1 MRFYN
6 DCELMKVSD
15 KELKE
20 IFLSL
25 RAKINI
31 AKKKNSLVKEEEIYY
46 CYVCREI
53 QRRPKLSMLTK

>member
-6 DCELMKVSD
+6 DAELMKVSD

-25 RAKINI
+25 RAKINF
-31 AKKKNSLVKEEEIYY
+31 AKKSKSAAIEEEIYY

-53 QRRPKLSMLTK
+53 QRRPKFNKPA